1 MKDKITS
8 WISLKLKTSA
18 LWKTLLKEWK
28 ARHRLGENI
37 CYIYIYI
44 YIYNSRLMSYKYIK
58 ISKFSNKKTNNQ
70 FKIGQKTSHQEE
82 YADGK

>member
-1 MKDKITS
+1 MKGIVKRMKGKPQIGR
-8 WISLKLKTSA
+8 KY
-18 LWKTLLKEWK
+18 LL
-28 ARHRLGENI
+28 
-37 CYIYIYI
+37 YIYIYIYIYIYTHI

-70 FKIGQKTSHQEE
+70 FKIGQKTSHQKE